1 MNSTAPAEQRAV
13 PPLRLRT
20 ERHSALIKW
29 GVILDYNIIT
39 FLVAWLINGKP
50 IADPSQWP
58 LSMFAPFFPGA
69 VGGTILVL
77 IGTIIDWTLL
87 RYVLIANLA
96 AIIPLLYGGEFIRR
110 LYRFETFGLALGY
123 LREALFAPDPHYS
136 NLPHRAAGPMSAVP
150 EGKAAGRSA
159 LIRNGKL
166 TPANNRPQHRS
177 IAWAGGPGAV
187 TVPSGYAVQMEHG
200 GRLTRL
206 VGAGVARLGRFEKVF
221 KLIDLRQ
228 IVRKKEFTALTG
240 DGIPVTVEVTVHC
253 CIQAGSNSPSPACP
267 YPYDATA
274 IRRLTLT
281 TTVDESGPIAWEE
294 RIIAL
299 AGSALNTVLARYR
312 LHELFEPL
320 DELAD
325 PRLTIQEEI
334 RQALRQQA
342 HPYGVEVTELW
353 LGPFELPAG
362 ATKQFVAS
370 WEAARSQQAATTL
383 SDKRA
388 PADRSP
394 GHTRA
399 EAQRE
404 IIETLVAAF
413 EADRGPLPGPQL
425 ALRLL
430 GGLEQLHG
438 QASPVENEEPQGP
451 VSDQRLAELRH
462 AIERD
467 LASAGRRGPEN
478 GGDSEPQLNE
488 DSPDTLV

>member
-1 MNSTAPAEQRAV
+1 MNNTAPAEPRPV

-20 ERHSALIKW
+20 ERHSTLIKW

-50 IADPSQWP
+50 IPDPAQWP

-69 VGGTILVL
+69 VGGTVLVL

-96 AIIPLLYGGEFIRR
+96 AIIPLLYGGVFIRR
-110 LYRFETFGLALGY
+110 LYRFDTFGLALGY

-136 NLPHRAAGPMSAVP
+136 NLPHAAADALSAVP

-166 TPANNRPQHRS
+166 TPADNRPQHRS
-177 IAWAGGPGAV
+177 IAWTGGPGTV
-187 TVPSGYAVQMEHG
+187 TVPPEYAVQMEHG

-228 IVRKKEFTALTG
+228 IVRKREFTALTG
-240 DGIPVTVEVTVHC
+240 DGIPVRVEVTVHC
-253 CIQAGSNSPSPACP
+253 CIQPGSESPSPECP
-267 YPYDATA
+267 YPYDTSST
-274 IRRLTLT
+274 RRLTLN

-294 RIIAL
+294 RTIAL
-299 AGSALNTVLARYR
+299 AGGALHTVLARYR

-334 RQALRQQA
+334 RQVLRQQA
-342 HPYGVEVTELW
+342 HHYGVEITELW

-370 WEAARSQQAATTL
+370 WEAARSQRAATTL
-383 SDKRA
+383 PDGRA

-394 GHTRA
+394 GHARD
-399 EAQRE
+399 EAQRK

-413 EADRGPLPGPQL
+413 EADRGPLPGPRL

-438 QASPVENEEPQGP
+438 QASPAENEEPQDP
-451 VSDQRLAELRH
+451 VSHQRLAELRH
-462 AIERD
+462 AIELD
-467 LASAGRRGPEN
+467 LASAGPRRPEN
-478 GGDSEPQLNE
+478 GGGSEPQLNG
-488 DSPDTLV
+488 DGPDALG

>member
-1 MNSTAPAEQRAV
+1 MNSITPEEQRPV

-20 ERHSALIKW
+20 ERYSTLIKW
-29 GVILDYNIIT
+29 GVIVDYNIIT

-50 IADPSQWP
+50 IPDPAQWP
-58 LSMFAPFFPGA
+58 LSMFAPFFPGTT
-69 VGGTILVL
+69 GGTVLVV

-110 LYRFETFGLALGY
+110 LYRFDTFGHALGY
-123 LREALFAPDPHYS
+123 LREALFAPDPQYRD
-136 NLPHRAAGPMSAVP
+136 LPATAADALSAVP

-166 TPANNRPQHRS
+166 TPADNRPQHRS
-177 IAWAGGPGAV
+177 IAWAGGPGTI
-187 TVPSGYAVQMEHG
+187 TVPPEYAVQMEHG
-200 GRLTRL
+200 GRLVRL
-206 VGAGVARLGRFEKVF
+206 VDAGVARLGRFEKVF

-240 DGIPVTVEVTVHC
+240 DGIPVAVEVTVHC
-253 CIQAGSNSPSPACP
+253 RIQPGSESPSPECP
-267 YPYDATA
+267 YPYDTSA
-274 IRRLTLT
+274 IRRLTVN
-281 TTVDESGPIAWEE
+281 TTVDEAGPIPWEE

-299 AGSALNTVLARYR
+299 AGGALHTVLARYR

-325 PRLTIQEEI
+325 PRLTIQDEI
-334 RQALRQQA
+334 RQVLRQQA
-342 HPYGVEVTELW
+342 HHHGAEVTELW
-353 LGPFELPAG
+353 LGPFELPTG

-370 WEAARSQQAATTL
+370 WEAARSQPAATTL
-383 SDKRA
+383 LNWQA

-394 GHTRA
+394 GHARS
-399 EAQRE
+399 EAQHE
-404 IIETLVAAF
+404 IIEALVAAF

-430 GGLEQLHG
+430 DRLEQLHG
-438 QASPVENEEPQGP
+438 QLVPAEQEEPQGP
-451 VSDQRLAELRH
+451 VSVQRLAELRH
-462 AIERD
+462 AVERD
-467 LASAGRRGPEN
+467 IEAAGRRRSKDRDGLEAQPN
-478 GGDSEPQLNE
+478 RDS
-488 DSPDTLV
+488 SDTLG